1 MSEQMTL
8 TLAAT
13 VLGLLFSGCTSN
25 TEPGTADAPKQ
36 GASVPLPRHG
46 HVDTG
51 AREERVTVY
60 VEGMTKLQGIT

>member
-1 MSEQMTL
+1 MAV

-13 VLGLLFSGCTSN
+13 VLGLWLSGCTSN

-36 GASVPLPRHG
+36 RASVSSLRHG
-46 HVDTG
+46 GAADG